1 MKRNILIC
9 GDIGVGKSTLIR
21 RLLTETQLDSGGF
34 CTKKEI
40 SPGGYL
46 SPVYIYPAD
55 IAEDARTRGAENLV
69 GMCDPC
75 GCREM
80 HPEVFDAL
88 GVDYLQKTMGR
99 EVIVMDELGFMESTA
114 PNFCQA
120 VLAALDGDT
129 PVLAAVK
136 NRADVAFL
144 QQVLTHPKG
153 AVYRITPENREE
165 LFHELLPIV
174 REWKK

>member
-1 MKRNILIC
+1 MKRSILIC
-9 GDIGVGKSTLIR
+9 GDIGVGKSTLIC
-21 RLLTETQLDSGGF
+21 RLLTETKLDAGGYY
-34 CTKKEI
+34 TKKEA
-40 SPGGYL
+40 SPDGL
-46 SPVYIYPAD
+46 ASPVYIYPAD

-69 GMCDPC
+69 GVCDSC

-80 HPEVFDAL
+80 HPEAFDAL
-88 GVDYLQKTMGR
+88 GVDYLQKTIGR

-114 PNFCQA
+114 PNFCQT

-144 QQVLTHPKG
+144 RQVLTHPKG
-153 AVYRITPENREE
+153 AVYRVTPENREE
-165 LFHELLPIV
+165 LFRELLPIV
-174 REWKK
+174 REWKI